1 MANNSTFSTP
11 STQFTVFESA
21 VEIPSSL
28 MPLYA
33 VALAETREK
42 YPKES
47 IEEQDKV
54 ALKALNALVMN
65 FNLFK

>member
-1 MANNSTFSTP
+1 MANNFTS

-21 VEIPSSL
+21 VEIPDSL
-28 MPLYA
+28 MPFYA

-42 YPKES
+42 YPKKS
-47 IEEQDKV
+47 IEEQDKI
-54 ALKALNALVMN
+54 ALKALNVLATN